1 MVSASRV
8 ECALEF
14 TMSVKTHSTNDYRA
28 LEKYH
33 TNCDVDEIGRF
44 SPDNSDSES
53 EEDDSIDEDRE
64 EWWETESVVRML
76 DDVRCLKI

>member
-1 MVSASRV
+1 MKAITYSP
-8 ECALEF
+8 
-14 TMSVKTHSTNDYRA
+14 TNYRA

-53 EEDDSIDEDRE
+53 EDDDSVEEERED
-64 EWWETESVVRML
+64 EWWDTESVMRML
-76 DDVRCLKI
+76 DDVRSLKT